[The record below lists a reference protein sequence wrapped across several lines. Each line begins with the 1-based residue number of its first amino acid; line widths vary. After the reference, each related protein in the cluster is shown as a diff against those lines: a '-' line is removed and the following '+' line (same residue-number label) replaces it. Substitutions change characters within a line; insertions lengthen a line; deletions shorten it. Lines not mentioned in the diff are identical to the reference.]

1 VSLNDVLVFGGAD
14 VVAGLYFETAGQSV
28 DPNSS
33 IRQMVVN
40 GDAQDTIQLSDAT
53 NWTMT
58 GTVAIGDASYRV
70 LAQGLAQ
77 LLVEDKVKIV
87 AV

>member
-1 VSLNDVLVFGGAD
+1 
-14 VVAGLYFETAGQSV
+14 V